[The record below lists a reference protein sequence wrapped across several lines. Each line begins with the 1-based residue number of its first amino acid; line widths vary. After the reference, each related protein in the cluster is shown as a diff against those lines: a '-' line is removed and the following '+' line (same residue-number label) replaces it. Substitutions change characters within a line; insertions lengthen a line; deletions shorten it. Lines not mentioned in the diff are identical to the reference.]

1 MTVEKAL
8 PIAVGSVVAI
18 LGSLIAFLFYGHIEL
33 ASEVHSLQTTVE
45 QSKGE
50 LKNIWMKY
58 NDGQKMFV
66 NHSMNEMKYKVKQAE
81 KWEQF
86 YKNKTK

>member
-50 LKNIWMKY
+50 LKDIWTKY
-58 NDGQKMFV
+58 NDGQTMFV
-66 NHSMNEMKYKVKQAE
+66 KHSMGEMKYRVDQAE
-81 KWEQF
+81 KWERF
-86 YKNKTK
+86 YREKNK